1 MLQPQLPEG
10 VVVGTGVGVMKLE
23 LQGFQPL
30 GCEPPFGG
38 GGRLPV
44 EIGGGTLHGGREPVG
59 AG

>member
-1 MLQPQLPEG
+1 MEE
-10 VVVGTGVGVMKLE
+10 VVGTGVGVMKLE
-23 LQGFQPL
+23 LHGFQPL
-30 GCEPPFGG
+30 GCEPPLGG